1 MKGFIKLFIWYYLL
15 TSISLCVFMLV
26 VKLWLI

>member
-1 MKGFIKLFIWYYLL
+1 MKGLIKLFMMYYLL
-15 TSISLCVFMLV
+15 TSVSLCVFMLV